1 MGIVYAIDKGL
12 SMGLV
17 RILWEW
23 ARRGGGGVLA
33 VSTTSAQA
41 PPHKAWAIF
50 IDSPAVHIIHE
61 LVRT

>member
-1 MGIVYAIDKGL
+1 MWGGQA
-12 SMGLV
+12 
-17 RILWEW
+17 LWE
-23 ARRGGGGVLA
+23 RGLGWGRWVLA

-50 IDSPAVHIIHE
+50 IDSHAVHIIHE